1 MSPLRDPAEI
11 PEFSSEEDA
20 RAFWDT
26 HEVTEEYLERAGPL
40 PPEALPPAEPGS
52 RSVSVRL
59 DRDVLRRLRALARKK
74 GKAFRPSCG
83 SSWWSG
89 CTRRRSG
96 RDWWGK
102 TKRAS
107 RQEARWN
114 VLRGTQAKK
123 TADRPRSLR
132 TVRTPARAVPV
143 RANAPGSATFRGG
156 VHRGSGPAH
165 RK

>member
-1 MSPLRDPAEI
+1 VEFDWDAGNLGHIARHGVDPWETDEAVLDPNRVPFPAHSGPTGVRGGDEKTQDEPLRDPAEI

-74 GKAFRPSCG
+74 GKGVQAL
-83 SSWWSG
+83 
-89 CTRRRSG
+89 
-96 RDWWGK
+96 
-102 TKRAS
+102 
-107 RQEARWN
+107 
-114 VLRGTQAKK
+114 LREFLVERLYLVG
-123 TADRPRSLR
+123 
-132 TVRTPARAVPV
+132 
-143 RANAPGSATFRGG
+143 
-156 VHRGSGPAH
+156 
-165 RK
+165 